1 MKALSIWQPYASLI
15 AIKAKQYETRGWA
28 TKYRGPLAIHAAA
41 KSPAAVYKILDTDT
55 VGMIKKAIAPLCTT
69 AEKLGDIRAK
79 CLPTGKVI
87 AIAILT
93 DCIPITEE
101 FAASVSAEERAFG
114 DWTPGRY
121 AWKFEKVCI
130 LPFFIKA
137 KGQQGLWNLQTDK
150 INDKGEY
157 IPAAHSGA

>member
-15 AIKAKQYETRGWA
+15 AINAKQYETRSWA

-41 KSPAAVYKILDTDT
+41 KSPAAVYKIVDSD
-55 VGMIKKAIAPLCTT
+55 VVREIEKALAPLGSVG
-69 AEKLGDIRAK
+69 ENIGHLRAK
-79 CLPTGKVI
+79 CLPLGKVI
-87 AIAILT
+87 AIANLT
-93 DCIPITEE
+93 DCIQITEE

-157 IPAAHSGA
+157 TP